1 MPRKARIDALGAL
14 QHIIIRGIERKPIFN
29 DTQDYQNFIE
39 RLDNILTD
47 TSTPCYAWAQM
58 TNHVHLLLRTGHAP
72 LSTVMRRLLTGYA
85 QQFNRRHKRHGH
97 LFLSEA

>member
-1 MPRKARIDALGAL
+1 MPRKARIDAPGAF

-39 RLDNILTD
+39 QLENVLTD

-58 TNHVHLLLRTGHAP
+58 TNHVYPIVA
-72 LSTVMRRLLTGYA
+72 
-85 QQFNRRHKRHGH
+85 
-97 LFLSEA
+97 